1 MLLAMTGFS
10 CVTYRRMILQK
21 HASFFVPRNGEA
33 VFRTTWWKNCLIS
46 SNTTRVQGSVRLCR
60 QKEAACF
67 HLLPS
72 CLDPVWCLPVLPRL
86 QICTH
91 LPGACFSVYGP
102 LVVLEEQKIHAF
114 LWTSKALWLAMNAST
129 YCTCLKIVTC
139 HPLFL
144 SSHSWCWFSSEFCPL
159 SVCNDLISF
168 VFCSQSGL
176 QTYCF
181 LVFAAICFAGATYL
195 FFVLPETK
203 NKTLNE
209 ISQAFAKRNKVSL
222 EMQEMNHY
230 SGERKS
236 SAEQESN
243 FTSSVDNGETKK
255 GIV

>member
-10 CVTYRRMILQK
+10 CVTYKILQK
-21 HASFFVPRNGEA
+21 HASFFVPRNGGA
-33 VFRTTWWKNCLIS
+33 LFRTTWWKTCLIS
-46 SNTTRVQGSVRLCR
+46 SNTTCMQGSVRLCR

-102 LVVLEEQKIHAF
+102 LVVLEELKIHAF

-129 YCTCLKIVTC
+129 YCTCLKIVPC

-159 SVCNDLISF
+159 SICNDRYLLCFLFTEWFTDLLLPSVCCHLLRRSHLP
-168 VFCSQSGL
+168 VFCPAWNKKQDTQWDQPS
-176 QTYCF
+176 
-181 LVFAAICFAGATYL
+181 IC
-195 FFVLPETK
+195 
-203 NKTLNE
+203 
-209 ISQAFAKRNKVSL
+209 
-222 EMQEMNHY
+222 
-230 SGERKS
+230 
-236 SAEQESN
+236 
-243 FTSSVDNGETKK
+243 KK
-255 GIV
+255 E